1 MPRRLRSAALALAAI
16 AAPAPALAHA
26 HLLSASPAPD
36 ARLTSPPA
44 EVRLVFSESLE
55 PAFSSF
61 TVQGPAG
68 FRGMGPAKTAGDRRT
83 LSAAPKAPLPPGRY
97 VVRWKAMAADSH
109 HAQGTFSF
117 QVGR

>member
-1 MPRRLRSAALALAAI
+1 MLRRLRSAALALAAI

-36 ARLTSPPA
+36 ARLASPPA
-44 EVRLVFSESLE
+44 EVRLTFSEPLE
-55 PAFSSF
+55 PAFSGF

-68 FRGMGPAKTAGDRRT
+68 FSGMTAKVAADRRT
-83 LSAAPKAPLPPGRY
+83 LAGAPKGPLPPGRY
-97 VVRWKAMAADSH
+97 VVRWRAMAADSH
-109 HAQGTFSF
+109 HTQGTFSF